1 VAGRI
6 VLARGAVDCSDYRG
20 RAELF
25 IDPIFVPGQSCLAV
39 QTLPSTCDLAE
50 KRAFQDGVLHL
61 LRRAGLLGSGS
72 YRLLPARR
80 QALPTIHFFGQLH
93 RNRRDMLEA
102 FCLGHGSIMV
112 PQPATA
118 LRRSTDKRFSFRHRL
133 VVNATSERA
142 ARILAAG
149 ALPNTELWSQFEL
162 THFKLEHADHECFTF
177 AVEITFTATDEDRAR
192 AMVVDLLAPL
202 VKAED
207 TTITSLSGP
216 SRSRPS
222 HNGRPERRRNKVP

>member
-1 VAGRI
+1 MAGRI
-6 VLARGAVDCSDYRG
+6 VLARGALDCSDYRG
-20 RAELF
+20 RAEVH

-102 FCLGHGSIMV
+102 FCLGQGSILL
-112 PQPATA
+112 PQPPAA
-118 LRRSTDKRFSFRHRL
+118 LRRTTDQRFSFRHRL
-133 VVNATSERA
+133 VVTATNERA

-149 ALPNTELWSQFEL
+149 ALPNTELWSHFEL
-162 THFKLEHADHECFTF
+162 SHFKLEHVDHESFTF
-177 AVEITFTATDEDRAR
+177 TVEITFTAADEDHAR
-192 AMVVDLLAPL
+192 AKVVELLAPL

-207 TTITSLSGP
+207 TTITSLAG
-216 SRSRPS
+216 RGRPS
-222 HNGRPERRRNKVP
+222 TSPNGRPQRRRSRVS